1 MKPGYLFLNLCILM
15 CFLLIISSSTF
26 AQVAEPGNGNKLIS
40 MSFQDAELDSVLDFF
55 SKATGYTIVKD
66 AELKARVSIISQK
79 DIPVEQALSVLD
91 SILTVK
97 GYAAVVNEKIIKIVP
112 LESAKQENSEIRVGI
127 DPLKIEP
134 GDTIVTQ
141 IMPLSYTS
149 ATQVVK
155 DMKEFIP
162 KYGIMI
168 AHARN
173 NTLIV
178 TATSSNVRRLAQ
190 IIKEL
195 DVPMSDLIKAE
206 VIIIKYRDATTL
218 ATVIEK
224 LFEKPK
230 ETTAAEQAQI
240 DRSRRFR
247 GGPPFQD
254 FGQQGGDAAGA
265 ETTTAAGSERLQLMG
280 DVKVV
285 ADKDTNSIIASAS
298 QENLNIIK
306 EMINQ
311 LDKET
316 TGQAETRVFTL
327 EYADAA
333 DLAVKLNSAFQ
344 STTSRTSR
352 QTSSIFGRGGFGQG
366 GFGPGGGG
374 PGQQQGTGQTTT
386 GAGVLGL
393 PEVNVTGDER
403 TNSLIVTT
411 TTLQMESISRLIKEL
426 DTDVADFEQDTFV
439 FSLENAEASNIASV
453 LNSLFQTT
461 AFEQRR
467 ARTTTSGGGG
477 FFGTAA
483 DTVEMA
489 RGLSGNVKIVAEQTT
504 NSLVIT
510 TYKRNF
516 ISLEKIIKQLDIML
530 PQFLIEA
537 KIVEVTLN
545 DESKFGIEWMWE
557 QDSKVKGNNYTQTG
571 KTSFKLAE
579 EVYGLKYSI
588 LGQSL
593 EGLLMALEKN
603 TNVNILATPRI
614 LTLDNREAI
623 INIGQEVPYL
633 QSTQQTSSGNVITTY
648 DFRDVGVIL
657 TVTPRINKSETV
669 TMDVNQEIN
678 SLIEFTLFNAPV
690 VAKREAS
697 SSVTVKDGQTMIIG
711 GIIQDNKK
719 STTNKIP
726 ILGSI
731 PFIGKLFQR
740 QETTT
745 EKTELM
751 VFITPHIVRSIEEA
765 EQLSLKQQSELSHPS
780 AIKGKIENSSN

>member
-1 MKPGYLFLNLCILM
+1 MKHESRSIKF
-15 CFLLIISSSTF
+15 FVLLYFFIFICSISAY
-26 AQVAEPGNGNKLIS
+26 AQGPESINGSRLIS
-40 MSFQDAELDSVLDFF
+40 MSFQEAELDSVLDFF
-55 SKATGYTIVKD
+55 SRATGYTIVKD
-66 AELKARVSIISQK
+66 ADLKGKVSIISQR
-79 DIPVEQALSVLD
+79 DIPIEQALSVLD
-91 SILTVK
+91 SILTIK
-97 GYAAVVNEKIIKIVP
+97 GYAAVVNERIIKIVP
-112 LESAKQENSEIRVGI
+112 IESAKQENSEIKVGS

-149 ATQVVK
+149 ASQIVK

-162 KYGIMI
+162 KYGVMI

-195 DVPMSDLIKAE
+195 DVPISDLIKAE
-206 VIIIKYRDATTL
+206 VFVIKYRDATNL

-240 DRSRRFR
+240 DRTRRMR
-247 GGPPFQD
+247 GGPQFGPD
-254 FGQQGGDAAGA
+254 FGPQGGGEIAT
-265 ETTTAAGSERLQLMG
+265 ESSTAASSERLQIMG

-285 ADKDTNSIIASAS
+285 ADKDTNSIVVSAN
-298 QENLNIIK
+298 QENLNLIR
-306 EMINQ
+306 EMIDK
-311 LDKET
+311 LDIAT
-316 TGQAETRVFTL
+316 TSQAETRIFSL
-327 EYADAA
+327 EFADAG
-333 DLAVKLNSAFQ
+333 DLAQKLNSAFQ
-344 STTSRTSR
+344 PSTSRSR
-352 QTSSIFGRGGFGQG
+352 QTGSIFSRG
-366 GFGPGGGG
+366 GFGPGGFMQGG
-374 PGQQQGTGQTTT
+374 PGQQQGQSQTGNT
-386 GAGVLGL
+386 GVLGL

-411 TTLQMESISRLIKEL
+411 TTQQMESISLLIKEL
-426 DTDVADFEQDTFV
+426 DKDVSEFEQDTFV
-439 FSLENAEASNIASV
+439 FPLENAEATNIANV
-453 LNSLFQTT
+453 LNNLFQTT
-461 AFEQRR
+461 TFEQRR
-467 ARTTTSGGGG
+467 ARTTVSGGGG

-510 TYKRNF
+510 TYQRNF
-516 ISLEKIIKQLDIML
+516 KTLEKIIKQLDIML
-530 PQFLIEA
+530 PQVLIEA

-557 QDSKVKGNNYTQTG
+557 QDTKVKGKNYTQSGNTA
-571 KTSFKLAE
+571 FKLAE

-588 LGQSL
+588 LGQNL
-593 EGLLMALEKN
+593 ESLLMALEKN

-614 LTLDNREAI
+614 LTLDNREAV

-669 TMDVNQEIN
+669 TMEVQQEIN

-711 GIIQDNKK
+711 GIIQDNK
-719 STTNKIP
+719 TTTTHKIP

-740 QETTT
+740 QENKT

-751 VFITPHIVRSIEEA
+751 VFITPHIVRNPEEA
-765 EQLSLKQQSELSHPS
+765 EKVSQQQQSQLSHPN
-780 AIKGKIENSSN
+780 AISSK